1 MSTRPYARTL
11 ICTKKLP
18 KMKEVTQELLNNF
31 RAPAFPGSYFLSFE
45 GIEGAGKSTQ
55 ITRLKTYLEQKNLR
69 VLVLREPGGTPFGE
83 KMRQAIL
90 ETKTEI
96 TPLAEAHLF
105 ASSRAQ
111 LLSEV
116 ILKELAEPNTVIIC
130 DRYIDSSLVYQGHAR
145 GLGFA
150 EVLNIHNAF
159 PLNIVPHLTFYLRIN
174 VDMSERRQKIRNAP
188 KDYFEARGIEFYK
201 KLVVGYD
208 TVAEY
213 FPNRIVK
220 LDADSSVD
228 EVSSRIYA
236 IADKLISRSERENE
250 EEL

>member
-1 MSTRPYARTL
+1 
-11 ICTKKLP
+11 
-18 KMKEVTQELLNNF
+18 MKEITQELLNSF
-31 RAPAFPGSYFLSFE
+31 RAPAFPGSFFLSFE

-55 ITRLKTYLEQKNLR
+55 IIKLKNYLEEKNFR

-116 ILKELAEPNTVIIC
+116 VLKELAVPNTVIIC
-130 DRYIDSSLVYQGHAR
+130 DRYIDSSLVYQGHSR
-145 GLGFA
+145 GLGVA
-150 EVLNIHNAF
+150 EVLNIHNVF
-159 PLNIVPHLTFYLRIN
+159 PLNLVPHLTFYLRIN
-174 VDMSERRQKIRNAP
+174 VETSEKRQKMRNAP
-188 KDYFEARGIEFYK
+188 KDYFESKGVDFYK

-208 TVAEY
+208 LMAEL
-213 FPNRIVK
+213 FPNRILK
-220 LDADSSVD
+220 LDA
-228 EVSSRIYA
+228 EVTLDQMTMQIFEA
-236 IADKLISRSERENE
+236 TNKLISQSRSANLE

>member
-1 MSTRPYARTL
+1 
-11 ICTKKLP
+11 
-18 KMKEVTQELLNNF
+18 MKEITQELLNAF
-31 RAPAFPGSYFLSFE
+31 RAPAFPGSFFLSFE

-55 ITRLKTYLEQKNLR
+55 IIKLKNHLEKKNFR

-116 ILKELAEPNTVIIC
+116 ILKELATPNTVIIC
-130 DRYIDSSLVYQGHAR
+130 DRYIDSSMVYQGHSR
-145 GLGFA
+145 GLGVA

-159 PLNIVPHLTFYLRIN
+159 PLNLVPHLTFYLRIN
-174 VDMSERRQKIRNAP
+174 VETSEKRQKMRNAP
-188 KDYFEARGIEFYK
+188 KDYFESKGIEFYK

-208 TVAEY
+208 TVAEL
-213 FPNRIVK
+213 FPNRILK
-220 LDADSSVD
+220 LNAEVETEELAMQISSLT
-228 EVSSRIYA
+228 
-236 IADKLISRSERENE
+236 DKLVGQNKSTNLE
-250 EEL
+250 EEF

>member
-1 MSTRPYARTL
+1 
-11 ICTKKLP
+11 
-18 KMKEVTQELLNNF
+18 MKEITQDLLNNF

-55 ITRLKTYLEQKNLR
+55 ITRLKSYLEGIGFR

-116 ILKELAEPNTVIIC
+116 ILKELAEPNTIIIC
-130 DRYIDSSLVYQGHAR
+130 DRYIDSSLAYQGHAR
-145 GLGFA
+145 GLGVA
-150 EVLNIHNAF
+150 EVLNIHNVF
-159 PLNIVPHLTFYLRIN
+159 PLNIVPHLTFYLRIS
-174 VDMSERRQKIRNAP
+174 VETSEKRQKMRNAP
-188 KDYFEARGIEFYK
+188 KDYFESKGIEFYK

-208 TVAEY
+208 TMAEL
-213 FPNRIVK
+213 FPHRIVK
-220 LDADSSVD
+220 MDADVTLD
-228 EVSSRIYA
+228 EMTEKILSTVNT
-236 IADKLISRSERENE
+236 LINHKKNQDE

>member
-1 MSTRPYARTL
+1 
-11 ICTKKLP
+11 
-18 KMKEVTQELLNNF
+18 MKEITQELLNSF
-31 RAPAFPGSYFLSFE
+31 RAPAFPGSFFLSFE

-55 ITRLKTYLEQKNLR
+55 IIKLKNYLESKNFR

-111 LLSEV
+111 LLTEV
-116 ILKELAEPNTVIIC
+116 ILKELSVPNTIIIC
-130 DRYIDSSLVYQGHAR
+130 DRYIDSSLVYQGHSR
-145 GLGFA
+145 GLGVA

-159 PLNIVPHLTFYLRIN
+159 PLNLVPHLTFYLRIN
-174 VDMSERRQKIRNAP
+174 VETSEKRQKMRNAP
-188 KDYFEARGIEFYK
+188 KDYFESKGVDFYK

-208 TVAEY
+208 LVAEL
-213 FPNRIVK
+213 FPHRILK
-220 LDADSSVD
+220 LDA
-228 EVSSRIYA
+228 EVSLDEMTMVIFEA
-236 IADKLISRSERENE
+236 TNKLINQTKTSSLEDEY
-250 EEL
+250 

>member
-1 MSTRPYARTL
+1 
-11 ICTKKLP
+11 
-18 KMKEVTQELLNNF
+18 MKEITQELLNSF
-31 RAPAFPGSYFLSFE
+31 RSPAFPGSYFLSFE

-55 ITRLKTYLEQKNLR
+55 IIRLKNHLEKKDFR

-83 KMRQAIL
+83 KMRQTIL

-116 ILKELAEPNTVIIC
+116 VLKELAVPNTVIIC
-130 DRYIDSSLVYQGHAR
+130 DRYIDSSIVYQGHSR
-145 GLGFA
+145 GLGVA

-159 PLNIVPHLTFYLRIN
+159 PLNLVPHLTFYLRIG
-174 VDMSERRQKIRNAP
+174 VETSEKRQKMRNAP
-188 KDYFEARGIEFYK
+188 KDYFEAKGIEFYK

-208 TVAEY
+208 LVAEL
-213 FPNRIVK
+213 FPNRILK
-220 LDADSSVD
+220 LDAEVTLD
-228 EVSSRIYA
+228 EMTMRITEVIDNL
-236 IADKLISRSERENE
+236 IAAGRSTDTVED
-250 EEL
+250 EL

>member
-1 MSTRPYARTL
+1 
-11 ICTKKLP
+11 
-18 KMKEVTQELLNNF
+18 MKEITQDLLNNF

-55 ITRLKTYLEQKNLR
+55 ITRLKSYLESKGFR

-116 ILKELAEPNTVIIC
+116 ILKELAEPNTIIIC
-130 DRYIDSSLVYQGHAR
+130 DRYIDSSLAYQGHAR
-145 GLGFA
+145 GLGVA
-150 EVLNIHNAF
+150 EVLNIHNVF
-159 PLNIVPHLTFYLRIN
+159 PLNIVPHLTFYLRIS
-174 VDMSERRQKIRNAP
+174 VETSEKRQKMRNAP
-188 KDYFEARGIEFYK
+188 KDYFESKGIEFYK

-208 TVAEY
+208 TMAEL
-213 FPNRIVK
+213 FPHRIVK
-220 LDADSSVD
+220 MDADISLD
-228 EVSSRIYA
+228 EMTEKILSTINT
-236 IADKLISRSERENE
+236 LINNKKSQDE